1 MFLDSLNIEITAI
14 LREINIEIHEKLA
27 NKLRLV

>member
-1 MFLDSLNIEITAI
+1 MFLDLLNIEITAI
-14 LREINIEIHEKLA
+14 IHEINLEIHEKWA